1 MRYHFISRGVL
12 APVAFVCRRCSIHLP
27 ILMAVVLL
35 VLTGCGWFGGNTTQP
50 TANKSANLRSLVPA
64 INVTTKMVLD
74 NMQRNAW
81 NPGALSRGIV
91 TGGLFINWKM
101 DDPSQTNI
109 QSPGVDKIASGEH
122 DPQVDLL
129 YLTALAEYSQLH
141 PQDRTYDADQARMIA
156 SVLSD
161 FKKYSMP
168 KGWLYFYLRKA
179 GLLLNNAALVNEADS
194 LARSFN
200 TYSYDATL
208 GYIYY
213 RAHKP
218 ALYDT
223 FQSLQCGAA
232 LVDAGIRL
240 HQPDWVAAGQK
251 TLDHIIAVGL
261 NPTYH
266 LFYDRMVVY
275 SEGQDRPQTF
285 VTKPSTQG
293 QAVEALVMVYTLTHR
308 QQYLDIAT
316 QVLQSL
322 YGSSKLWD
330 QQRGGFFF
338 SLDMHSGEV
347 NSAYKETRSQSLVLI
362 ALHHYDMVGP
372 LHFTSQEQQLVSLL
386 TNQFY
391 QGTYHGFFY
400 RVTSDFQIYVSPP
413 GQGIGREDYFTTE
426 AMGTVLDG
434 LQQFEQG

>member
-1 MRYHFISRGVL
+1 MRFFFKEVT
-12 APVAFVCRRCSIHLP
+12 APAAFVHRRCNGHFP
-27 ILMAVVLL
+27 ILMAVLL
-35 VLTGCGWFGGNTTQP
+35 LAFTGCGFFGGNTTQP
-50 TANKSANLRSLVPA
+50 IANKSAHLRSLVPA
-64 INVTTKMVLD
+64 IDMTAKMVLD
-74 NMQRNAW
+74 NMHQHAW
-81 NPGALSRGIV
+81 NPGAMSRGAV

-101 DDPSQTNI
+101 DDPSKTNI

-129 YLTALAEYSQLH
+129 YLTALAEHSQLH
-141 PQDRTYDADQARMIA
+141 PQDHTYDADQARMIA
-156 SVLSD
+156 NVLTD
-161 FKKYSMP
+161 FKNYSLP
-168 KGWLYFYLRKA
+168 KGWIYFYLRKD
-179 GLLLNNAALVNEADS
+179 GLLLNNAALAAEADS
-194 LARSFN
+194 VAGSFY
-200 TYSYDATL
+200 TSSYDAVL
-208 GYIYY
+208 GYVYY
-213 RAHKP
+213 RAHTP

-240 HQPDWVAAGQK
+240 HQPDWVTAGQK

-266 LFYDRMVVY
+266 LFYDRMDVH
-275 SEGQDRPQTF
+275 SGGQDRPETF
-285 VTKPSTQG
+285 VAKPSTQG
-293 QAVEALVMVYTLTHR
+293 QAVDALVTVYTLTHR

-338 SLDMHSGEV
+338 ALDMSSGKV
-347 NSAYKETRSQSLVLI
+347 DSAYKETRSQSLALI

-372 LHFTSQEQQLVSLL
+372 LHFTQQEQQLVSLL

-400 RVTSDFQIYVSPP
+400 RVTSDFQVYVSAP

-426 AMGTVLDG
+426 AMGTVLDS